1 MIVSYDMNEFRAFPP
16 ARFTVEP
23 MLLKWERGGR
33 ASGLGP
39 FVSLRSVRKRPDPR
53 DMNGRTRR
61 PGRSVGAFESK
72 GSLPTHA
79 KREPA
84 EMLRKEQRPP
94 TPGTHTHAHVTETG
108 PHSPKSLT

>member
-39 FVSLRSVRKRPDPR
+39 FVSLRSVRKQLDRC

-61 PGRSVGAFESK
+61 PGRSVGAFESM

-79 KREPA
+79 KRESA
-84 EMLRKEQRPP
+84 TLLQKN
-94 TPGTHTHAHVTETG
+94 G
-108 PHSPKSLT
+108 